1 MVAAEE
7 KEPMAAAPGDATVKP
22 GGGVVQAPSQ
32 LQAPRPEMVRQPDT
46 LHRDK
51 FWANK
56 NQQIQNLTKHFLY
69 ENNGYNSI

>member
-7 KEPMAAAPGDATVKP
+7 KDAMAAAPGDDTVKP

-51 FWANK
+51 
-56 NQQIQNLTKHFLY
+56 L
-69 ENNGYNSI
+69 